1 MRKVRK
7 RAKKPKKKH
16 ICKRRAV
23 EKCVRLETCP
33 IGDAGFA
40 ILERMFDSYA
50 HCKQMFLDR
59 LSGIGSVLDVQNFI
73 SLRNRIRT
81 EQNRI
86 SDHGKETG
94 NKTYCETY
102 GFQGRFWV
110 QALKDASSTV
120 KSMWKNVGAECRAK
134 LRDNDAH
141 RDIEDNSDTDDGD
154 KDKDDEKKA
163 SINRVVYIGDSRTEG
178 LRDVNSDSKNTF
190 ICLSSMGY
198 DWMMSTAFPQ
208 AESYASSGTAFVIL
222 MGVNDLYHQNSYI
235 SAINQ
240 KATEWKKKGAVV
252 YFASVGPV
260 QNDPYTSNSEIES
273 FNRALKNGL
282 SSDVG
287 YIDLY
292 GELNKS
298 GYQTVD
304 GTHYT
309 NAVSKNILSFIGK
322 QVALGGSGNS
332 DPYATDGNKVW
343 WCRNNKEMALL
354 EYKVSDWTKFSGLDV
369 SLRADTKIEAKLS
382 DEIKKYEEEL
392 EAAAKEYGFE
402 AYVELFKALAEQ
414 RHYDGKKDDIFDMS
428 GTSLNPNPDKTL
440 SRADSIELA
449 AELFSA
455 CITAT
460 TKIDKSAIP
469 PAPSDVDGLR
479 VILQAF
485 EFESDGFV
493 DYCKGEYSEDK
504 ALEYAKTKSGNKE
517 RTDANEIQQ
526 KGKWDFKDQKYPP
539 KVLQFYHVL
548 GSSGGIGTY
557 PANGMK
563 IPHYLQTDYAN
574 VPYGSSNIAACGCGP
589 TSFAMVA
596 SYLTGTTIT
605 PADAVAWCGN
615 SYYVWGAG
623 TSWSYFEAA
632 AKHFGCGA
640 VRESYDANEVLKAL
654 SEGHPVISS
663 QSAGLFTRGG
673 HFIVLRGVENG
684 NKVLVND
691 PNDSEAKNY
700 INRSFDMAS
709 EVDITSDAYFIF
721 ESTGPSTK

>member
-1 MRKVRK
+1 M
-7 RAKKPKKKH
+7 KKKH
-16 ICKRRAV
+16 V
-23 EKCVRLETCP
+23 L
-33 IGDAGFA
+33 
-40 ILERMFDSYA
+40 ILFTVLA
-50 HCKQMFLDR
+50 
-59 LSGIGSVLDVQNFI
+59 LSVTSVMKLIPASKVAASSI
-73 SLRNRIRT
+73 L
-81 EQNRI
+81 
-86 SDHGKETG
+86 GG
-94 NKTYCETY
+94 NKNESILDKLTPTPEP
-102 GFQGRFWV
+102 GKSDKNE
-110 QALKDASSTV
+110 KDDSNVLGEKDSLSTNMTD
-120 KSMWKNVGAECRAK
+120 SLTDLMNNLLSRVGDEEYSLLTK
-134 LRDNDAH
+134 VLSQTDD
-141 RDIEDNSDTDDGD
+141 DLIEDDSDTDDGD

-198 DWMMSTAFPQ
+198 DWMLSTAFPQ

-309 NAVSKNILSFIGK
+309 NTVSKNILSFIGK

-414 RHYDGKKDDIFDMS
+414 RHYDGKKDDIFNMS

-440 SRADSIELA
+440 SRTDSIELA

-663 QSAGLFTRGG
+663 QHAGLFTRGG

>member
-1 MRKVRK
+1 M
-7 RAKKPKKKH
+7 KKKH
-16 ICKRRAV
+16 V
-23 EKCVRLETCP
+23 L
-33 IGDAGFA
+33 
-40 ILERMFDSYA
+40 ILFTVLA
-50 HCKQMFLDR
+50 
-59 LSGIGSVLDVQNFI
+59 LSVTSVMKLIPVSKVAASSI
-73 SLRNRIRT
+73 L
-81 EQNRI
+81 
-86 SDHGKETG
+86 GG
-94 NKTYCETY
+94 NKNESILDKLTPTPEP
-102 GFQGRFWV
+102 GKSDKNE
-110 QALKDASSTV
+110 KDDSNVLGEKDSLSTNMTD
-120 KSMWKNVGAECRAK
+120 SLTDLMNNLLSRVGDEEYSLLTK
-134 LRDNDAH
+134 VLSQTDD
-141 RDIEDNSDTDDGD
+141 DLIEDDSDTDDGD

-198 DWMMSTAFPQ
+198 DWMLSTAFPQ

-292 GELNKS
+292 VELNKS

-309 NAVSKNILSFIGK
+309 NTVSKNILSFIGK

-414 RHYDGKKDDIFDMS
+414 RHYDGKKDDIFNMS

-663 QSAGLFTRGG
+663 QHAGLFTRGG

>member
-1 MRKVRK
+1 M
-7 RAKKPKKKH
+7 KKKH
-16 ICKRRAV
+16 VLVLFTVLALSVTSVMKLIPVSKVA
-23 EKCVRLETCP
+23 
-33 IGDAGFA
+33 ASS
-40 ILERMFDSYA
+40 IL
-50 HCKQMFLDR
+50 
-59 LSGIGSVLDVQNFI
+59 G
-73 SLRNRIRT
+73 
-81 EQNRI
+81 
-86 SDHGKETG
+86 G
-94 NKTYCETY
+94 NKNESILDKLTPTPEP
-102 GFQGRFWV
+102 GKSDKNE
-110 QALKDASSTV
+110 KDDSNVLGEKDSLSTNMTD
-120 KSMWKNVGAECRAK
+120 SLTDLMNNLLSRVGDEEYSLLTK
-134 LRDNDAH
+134 VLSQTDD
-141 RDIEDNSDTDDGD
+141 DLIEDDSDTDDGD

-198 DWMMSTAFPQ
+198 DWMLSTAFPQ

-240 KATEWKKKGAVV
+240 KAAEWKKKGAVV

-309 NAVSKNILSFIGK
+309 NAVSKNIISFIGQ

-414 RHYDGKKDDIFDMS
+414 RHYDGKKDDIFNMS

-663 QSAGLFTRGG
+663 QHAGLFTRGG

>member
-1 MRKVRK
+1 M
-7 RAKKPKKKH
+7 KKKH
-16 ICKRRAV
+16 V
-23 EKCVRLETCP
+23 L
-33 IGDAGFA
+33 
-40 ILERMFDSYA
+40 ILFTVLA
-50 HCKQMFLDR
+50 
-59 LSGIGSVLDVQNFI
+59 LSVTSVMKLVPVSKVAASSI
-73 SLRNRIRT
+73 L
-81 EQNRI
+81 
-86 SDHGKETG
+86 GG
-94 NKTYCETY
+94 NKNESILDKLTPTPEP
-102 GFQGRFWV
+102 GKSDKNE
-110 QALKDASSTV
+110 KDDSNVLGEKDSLSTNMTD
-120 KSMWKNVGAECRAK
+120 SLTDLMNNLLSRVGDEEYSLLTK
-134 LRDNDAH
+134 VLSQTDD
-141 RDIEDNSDTDDGD
+141 DLIEDNSDTDDGD

-382 DEIKKYEEEL
+382 DEIKKYEEKL

>member
-1 MRKVRK
+1 M
-7 RAKKPKKKH
+7 KKKH
-16 ICKRRAV
+16 V
-23 EKCVRLETCP
+23 L
-33 IGDAGFA
+33 
-40 ILERMFDSYA
+40 ILFTVLA
-50 HCKQMFLDR
+50 
-59 LSGIGSVLDVQNFI
+59 LSVTSVMKLIPVSKVAASSI
-73 SLRNRIRT
+73 L
-81 EQNRI
+81 
-86 SDHGKETG
+86 GG
-94 NKTYCETY
+94 NKNESILDKLTPIPEP
-102 GFQGRFWV
+102 GKSDKNE
-110 QALKDASSTV
+110 KDDSNVLGEKDSLSTNMTD
-120 KSMWKNVGAECRAK
+120 SLTDLMNNLLSRVGDEEYSLLTK
-134 LRDNDAH
+134 VLSQTDD
-141 RDIEDNSDTDDGD
+141 DLIEDDSDTDDGD

-198 DWMMSTAFPQ
+198 DWMLSTAFPQ

-240 KATEWKKKGAVV
+240 KAAEWKKKGAVV

-309 NAVSKNILSFIGK
+309 NAVSKNILSFIGQ

-382 DEIKKYEEEL
+382 DEIKKYEKEL

-414 RHYDGKKDDIFDMS
+414 RHYDGKKDDIFNMS

-663 QSAGLFTRGG
+663 QHAGLFTRGG

>member
-1 MRKVRK
+1 M
-7 RAKKPKKKH
+7 KKKH
-16 ICKRRAV
+16 V
-23 EKCVRLETCP
+23 L
-33 IGDAGFA
+33 
-40 ILERMFDSYA
+40 ILFTVLA
-50 HCKQMFLDR
+50 
-59 LSGIGSVLDVQNFI
+59 LSVTSVMKLIPVSKVAASSI
-73 SLRNRIRT
+73 L
-81 EQNRI
+81 
-86 SDHGKETG
+86 GG
-94 NKTYCETY
+94 NKNESILDKLTPTPEP
-102 GFQGRFWV
+102 GKSDKNE
-110 QALKDASSTV
+110 KDDSNVLGEKNSLSTNMTD
-120 KSMWKNVGAECRAK
+120 SLTDLMNNLLSRVGDEEYSLLTK
-134 LRDNDAH
+134 VLSQTDD
-141 RDIEDNSDTDDGD
+141 DLIEDDSDTDDGD

-198 DWMMSTAFPQ
+198 DWMLSTAFPQ

-309 NAVSKNILSFIGK
+309 NTVSKNILSFIGK

-414 RHYDGKKDDIFDMS
+414 RHYDGKKDDIFNMS

-493 DYCKGEYSEDK
+493 DYCKGEYSKDK

-663 QSAGLFTRGG
+663 QHAGLFTRGG

>member
-1 MRKVRK
+1 M
-7 RAKKPKKKH
+7 KKKH
-16 ICKRRAV
+16 V
-23 EKCVRLETCP
+23 L
-33 IGDAGFA
+33 
-40 ILERMFDSYA
+40 ILFTVLA
-50 HCKQMFLDR
+50 
-59 LSGIGSVLDVQNFI
+59 LSVTSVMKLIPVSKVAASSI
-73 SLRNRIRT
+73 L
-81 EQNRI
+81 
-86 SDHGKETG
+86 GG
-94 NKTYCETY
+94 NKNESILDKLTPTPEP
-102 GFQGRFWV
+102 GKSDKNE
-110 QALKDASSTV
+110 KDDSNVLGEKNSLSTNMTD
-120 KSMWKNVGAECRAK
+120 SLTDLMNNLLSRVGDEEYSLLTK
-134 LRDNDAH
+134 VLSQTDD
-141 RDIEDNSDTDDGD
+141 DLIEDDSDTDDGD

-198 DWMMSTAFPQ
+198 DWMLSTAFPQ

-240 KATEWKKKGAVV
+240 KAAEWKKKGAVV

-309 NAVSKNILSFIGK
+309 NTVSKNILSFIGK

-663 QSAGLFTRGG
+663 QHAGLFTRGG

>member
-1 MRKVRK
+1 M
-7 RAKKPKKKH
+7 KKKH
-16 ICKRRAV
+16 V
-23 EKCVRLETCP
+23 L
-33 IGDAGFA
+33 
-40 ILERMFDSYA
+40 ILFTVLA
-50 HCKQMFLDR
+50 
-59 LSGIGSVLDVQNFI
+59 LSVTSVMKLVPVSKVAASSI
-73 SLRNRIRT
+73 L
-81 EQNRI
+81 
-86 SDHGKETG
+86 GG
-94 NKTYCETY
+94 NKNESILDKLTPTPEP
-102 GFQGRFWV
+102 GKSDKNE
-110 QALKDASSTV
+110 KDDSNVLGEKDSLSTNMTD
-120 KSMWKNVGAECRAK
+120 SLTDLMNNLLSRVGDEEYSLLTK
-134 LRDNDAH
+134 VLSQTDD
-141 RDIEDNSDTDDGD
+141 DLIEDNSDTDDGD

-440 SRADSIELA
+440 SRAGSIELA

-632 AKHFGCGA
+632 AKHFGCGS

-663 QSAGLFTRGG
+663 QHAGLFTRGG

>member
-1 MRKVRK
+1 M
-7 RAKKPKKKH
+7 KKKH
-16 ICKRRAV
+16 V
-23 EKCVRLETCP
+23 L
-33 IGDAGFA
+33 
-40 ILERMFDSYA
+40 ILFTVLA
-50 HCKQMFLDR
+50 
-59 LSGIGSVLDVQNFI
+59 LSVTSVMKLVPVSKVAASSI
-73 SLRNRIRT
+73 L
-81 EQNRI
+81 
-86 SDHGKETG
+86 GG
-94 NKTYCETY
+94 NKNESILDKLTPTPEP
-102 GFQGRFWV
+102 GKSDKNE
-110 QALKDASSTV
+110 KDDSNVLGEKDSLSTNMTD
-120 KSMWKNVGAECRAK
+120 SLTDLMNNLLSRVGDEEYSLLTK
-134 LRDNDAH
+134 VLSQTDD
-141 RDIEDNSDTDDGD
+141 DLIEDDSDKDDGD

-198 DWMMSTAFPQ
+198 DWMLSTAFPQ

-240 KATEWKKKGAVV
+240 KAAEWKKKGAVV

-309 NAVSKNILSFIGK
+309 NAVSKNILSFIGQ

-382 DEIKKYEEEL
+382 DEIKKYEKEL

-414 RHYDGKKDDIFDMS
+414 RNYDGKKDDIFNMS

-663 QSAGLFTRGG
+663 QHAGLFTRGG

>member
-1 MRKVRK
+1 M
-7 RAKKPKKKH
+7 KKKH
-16 ICKRRAV
+16 V
-23 EKCVRLETCP
+23 L
-33 IGDAGFA
+33 
-40 ILERMFDSYA
+40 ILFTVLA
-50 HCKQMFLDR
+50 
-59 LSGIGSVLDVQNFI
+59 LSVTSVMKLIPVSKVAASSI
-73 SLRNRIRT
+73 L
-81 EQNRI
+81 
-86 SDHGKETG
+86 GG
-94 NKTYCETY
+94 NKNESILDKLTPTPEP
-102 GFQGRFWV
+102 GKSDKNE
-110 QALKDASSTV
+110 KDDSNVLGEKDSLSTNMTD
-120 KSMWKNVGAECRAK
+120 SLTDLMNNLLSRVGDEEYSLLTK
-134 LRDNDAH
+134 VLSQTDD
-141 RDIEDNSDTDDGD
+141 DLIEDDSDTDDGD

-198 DWMMSTAFPQ
+198 DWMLSTAFPQ

-309 NAVSKNILSFIGK
+309 NTVSKNILSFIGK

-414 RHYDGKKDDIFDMS
+414 RHYDGKKDDIFNMS

-663 QSAGLFTRGG
+663 QHAGLFTRGG

-691 PNDSEAKNY
+691 PNDSETKNY

>member
-1 MRKVRK
+1 M
-7 RAKKPKKKH
+7 KKKH
-16 ICKRRAV
+16 V
-23 EKCVRLETCP
+23 L
-33 IGDAGFA
+33 
-40 ILERMFDSYA
+40 ILFTVLA
-50 HCKQMFLDR
+50 
-59 LSGIGSVLDVQNFI
+59 LSVTSVMKLIPVSKVAASSI
-73 SLRNRIRT
+73 L
-81 EQNRI
+81 
-86 SDHGKETG
+86 GG
-94 NKTYCETY
+94 NKNESILDKLTPTPEP
-102 GFQGRFWV
+102 GKSDKNEKNDSNVLGE
-110 QALKDASSTV
+110 KDSLSTNMTD
-120 KSMWKNVGAECRAK
+120 SLTDLMNNLLSRVGDEEYSLLTK
-134 LRDNDAH
+134 VLSQTDD
-141 RDIEDNSDTDDGD
+141 DLIEDDSDTDDGD

-198 DWMMSTAFPQ
+198 DWMLSTAFPQ

-369 SLRADTKIEAKLS
+369 RLRADTKIEAKLS

-663 QSAGLFTRGG
+663 QHAGLFTRGG

>member
-1 MRKVRK
+1 M
-7 RAKKPKKKH
+7 KKKH
-16 ICKRRAV
+16 V
-23 EKCVRLETCP
+23 L
-33 IGDAGFA
+33 
-40 ILERMFDSYA
+40 ILFTVLA
-50 HCKQMFLDR
+50 
-59 LSGIGSVLDVQNFI
+59 LSVTSVMKLIPVSKVAASSI
-73 SLRNRIRT
+73 L
-81 EQNRI
+81 
-86 SDHGKETG
+86 GG
-94 NKTYCETY
+94 NKNESILDKLTPTPEP
-102 GFQGRFWV
+102 GKSDKNE
-110 QALKDASSTV
+110 KDDSNVLGEKNSLSTNMTD
-120 KSMWKNVGAECRAK
+120 SLTDLMNNLLSRVGDEEYSLLTK
-134 LRDNDAH
+134 VLSQTDD
-141 RDIEDNSDTDDGD
+141 DLIEDDSDTDDGD

-198 DWMMSTAFPQ
+198 DWMLSTAFPQ

-309 NAVSKNILSFIGK
+309 NTVSKNILSFIGK

-414 RHYDGKKDDIFDMS
+414 RHYDGKKDDIFNMS

-440 SRADSIELA
+440 SRADSVELA

-663 QSAGLFTRGG
+663 QHAGLFTRGG

>member
-1 MRKVRK
+1 M
-7 RAKKPKKKH
+7 KKKH
-16 ICKRRAV
+16 V
-23 EKCVRLETCP
+23 L
-33 IGDAGFA
+33 
-40 ILERMFDSYA
+40 ILFTVLA
-50 HCKQMFLDR
+50 
-59 LSGIGSVLDVQNFI
+59 LSVTSVMKLIPVSKVAASSI
-73 SLRNRIRT
+73 L
-81 EQNRI
+81 
-86 SDHGKETG
+86 GG
-94 NKTYCETY
+94 NKNESILDKLTPTPEP
-102 GFQGRFWV
+102 GKSDKNE
-110 QALKDASSTV
+110 KDDSNVLGEKDSLSTNMTD
-120 KSMWKNVGAECRAK
+120 SLTDLMNNLLSRVGDEEYSLLMK
-134 LRDNDAH
+134 VLSQTDD
-141 RDIEDNSDTDDGD
+141 DLIEDDSDTDDGD

-198 DWMMSTAFPQ
+198 DWMLSTAFPQ

-240 KATEWKKKGAVV
+240 KAAEWKKKGAVV

-309 NAVSKNILSFIGK
+309 NAVSKNILSFIGQ

-382 DEIKKYEEEL
+382 DEIKKYEKEL

-414 RHYDGKKDDIFDMS
+414 RHYDGKKDDIFNMS

-663 QSAGLFTRGG
+663 QHAGLFTRGG

>member
-1 MRKVRK
+1 M
-7 RAKKPKKKH
+7 KKKH
-16 ICKRRAV
+16 V
-23 EKCVRLETCP
+23 L
-33 IGDAGFA
+33 
-40 ILERMFDSYA
+40 ILFTVLA
-50 HCKQMFLDR
+50 
-59 LSGIGSVLDVQNFI
+59 LSVTSVMKLVPVSKVAASSI
-73 SLRNRIRT
+73 L
-81 EQNRI
+81 
-86 SDHGKETG
+86 GG
-94 NKTYCETY
+94 NKNESILDKLTPTPEP
-102 GFQGRFWV
+102 GKSDKNE
-110 QALKDASSTV
+110 KDDSNVLGEKDSLSTNMTD
-120 KSMWKNVGAECRAK
+120 SLTDLMNNLLSRVGDEEYSLLTK
-134 LRDNDAH
+134 VLSQTDD
-141 RDIEDNSDTDDGD
+141 DLIEDDSDTDDGD

-414 RHYDGKKDDIFDMS
+414 RHYDGKKDDIFNMS

-504 ALEYAKTKSGNKE
+504 ALEYAKTKSGNQE

>member
-1 MRKVRK
+1 M
-7 RAKKPKKKH
+7 KKKH
-16 ICKRRAV
+16 V
-23 EKCVRLETCP
+23 L
-33 IGDAGFA
+33 
-40 ILERMFDSYA
+40 ILFTVLA
-50 HCKQMFLDR
+50 
-59 LSGIGSVLDVQNFI
+59 LSVTSVMKLIPVSKVAASSI
-73 SLRNRIRT
+73 L
-81 EQNRI
+81 
-86 SDHGKETG
+86 GG
-94 NKTYCETY
+94 NKNESILDKLTPTPEP
-102 GFQGRFWV
+102 GKSDKNEKNDSNVLGE
-110 QALKDASSTV
+110 KDSLSTNMTD
-120 KSMWKNVGAECRAK
+120 SLTDLMNNLLSRVGDEEYSLLTK
-134 LRDNDAH
+134 VLSQTDD
-141 RDIEDNSDTDDGD
+141 DLIEDDSDTDDGD

-198 DWMMSTAFPQ
+198 DWMLSTAFPQ

-240 KATEWKKKGAVV
+240 KAAEWKKKGAVV

-563 IPHYLQTDYAN
+563 IPHYFQTDYAN

-663 QSAGLFTRGG
+663 QHAGLFTRGG

>member
-1 MRKVRK
+1 M
-7 RAKKPKKKH
+7 KKKH
-16 ICKRRAV
+16 V
-23 EKCVRLETCP
+23 L
-33 IGDAGFA
+33 
-40 ILERMFDSYA
+40 ILFTVLA
-50 HCKQMFLDR
+50 
-59 LSGIGSVLDVQNFI
+59 LSVTSVMKLIPVSKVAASSI
-73 SLRNRIRT
+73 L
-81 EQNRI
+81 
-86 SDHGKETG
+86 GG
-94 NKTYCETY
+94 NKNESILDKLTPTPEP
-102 GFQGRFWV
+102 GKSDKNE
-110 QALKDASSTV
+110 KDDSNVLGEKDSLSTNMTD
-120 KSMWKNVGAECRAK
+120 SLTDLMNNLLSRVGDEEYSLLTK
-134 LRDNDAH
+134 VLSQTDD
-141 RDIEDNSDTDDGD
+141 DLIEDDSDKDDGD

-198 DWMMSTAFPQ
+198 DWMLSTAFPQ

-240 KATEWKKKGAVV
+240 KAAEWKKKGAVV

-309 NAVSKNILSFIGK
+309 NAVSKNILSFIGQ

-382 DEIKKYEEEL
+382 DEIKKYEKEL

-414 RHYDGKKDDIFDMS
+414 RHYDGKKDDIFNMS
-428 GTSLNPNPDKTL
+428 KTSLNPDPKKTL

-663 QSAGLFTRGG
+663 QHAGLFTRGG

-721 ESTGPSTK
+721 EST

>member
-1 MRKVRK
+1 M
-7 RAKKPKKKH
+7 KKKH
-16 ICKRRAV
+16 V
-23 EKCVRLETCP
+23 L
-33 IGDAGFA
+33 
-40 ILERMFDSYA
+40 ILFTVLA
-50 HCKQMFLDR
+50 
-59 LSGIGSVLDVQNFI
+59 LSVTSVMKLIPVSKVAASSI
-73 SLRNRIRT
+73 L
-81 EQNRI
+81 
-86 SDHGKETG
+86 GG
-94 NKTYCETY
+94 NKNESILDKLTPTPEP
-102 GFQGRFWV
+102 GKSDKNEKNDSNVLGE
-110 QALKDASSTV
+110 KDSLSTNMTD
-120 KSMWKNVGAECRAK
+120 SLTDLMNNLLSRVGDEEYSLLTK
-134 LRDNDAH
+134 VLSQTDD
-141 RDIEDNSDTDDGD
+141 DLIEDDSDTDDGD

-198 DWMMSTAFPQ
+198 DWMLSTAFPQ

-240 KATEWKKKGAVV
+240 KAAEWKKKGAVV

-663 QSAGLFTRGG
+663 QHAGLFTRGG

-721 ESTGPSTK
+721 ESTGLSTK

>member
-1 MRKVRK
+1 M
-7 RAKKPKKKH
+7 KKKH
-16 ICKRRAV
+16 V
-23 EKCVRLETCP
+23 L
-33 IGDAGFA
+33 
-40 ILERMFDSYA
+40 ILFTVLA
-50 HCKQMFLDR
+50 
-59 LSGIGSVLDVQNFI
+59 LSVTSVMKLVPVSKVAASSI
-73 SLRNRIRT
+73 L
-81 EQNRI
+81 
-86 SDHGKETG
+86 GG
-94 NKTYCETY
+94 NKNESILDKLTPTPEP
-102 GFQGRFWV
+102 GKSDKNE
-110 QALKDASSTV
+110 KDDSNVLGEKDSLSTNMTD
-120 KSMWKNVGAECRAK
+120 SLTDLMNNLLSRVGDEEYSLLTK
-134 LRDNDAH
+134 VLSQTDD
-141 RDIEDNSDTDDGD
+141 DLIEDDSDTDDGD

-282 SSDVG
+282 SSDVR

>member
-1 MRKVRK
+1 M
-7 RAKKPKKKH
+7 KKKH
-16 ICKRRAV
+16 V
-23 EKCVRLETCP
+23 L
-33 IGDAGFA
+33 
-40 ILERMFDSYA
+40 ILFTVLA
-50 HCKQMFLDR
+50 
-59 LSGIGSVLDVQNFI
+59 LSVTSVMKLVPVSKVAASSI
-73 SLRNRIRT
+73 L
-81 EQNRI
+81 
-86 SDHGKETG
+86 GG
-94 NKTYCETY
+94 NKNESILDKLTPTPEP
-102 GFQGRFWV
+102 GKSDKNE
-110 QALKDASSTV
+110 KDDSNVLGEKDSLSTNMTD
-120 KSMWKNVGAECRAK
+120 SLTDLMNNLLSRVGDEEYSLLTK
-134 LRDNDAH
+134 VLSQTDD
-141 RDIEDNSDTDDGD
+141 DLIEDDSDKDDGD

-198 DWMMSTAFPQ
+198 DWMLSTAFPQ

-240 KATEWKKKGAVV
+240 KAAEWKKKGAVV

-414 RHYDGKKDDIFDMS
+414 RHYDGKKDDIFNMS

-440 SRADSIELA
+440 SRTDSIELA

-663 QSAGLFTRGG
+663 QHAGLFTRGG

>member
-1 MRKVRK
+1 M
-7 RAKKPKKKH
+7 KKKH
-16 ICKRRAV
+16 V
-23 EKCVRLETCP
+23 L
-33 IGDAGFA
+33 
-40 ILERMFDSYA
+40 ILFTVLA
-50 HCKQMFLDR
+50 
-59 LSGIGSVLDVQNFI
+59 LSVTSVMKLVPVSKVAASSI
-73 SLRNRIRT
+73 L
-81 EQNRI
+81 
-86 SDHGKETG
+86 GG
-94 NKTYCETY
+94 NKNESILDKLTPTPEP
-102 GFQGRFWV
+102 GKSDKNE
-110 QALKDASSTV
+110 KDDSNVLGEKDSLSTNMTD
-120 KSMWKNVGAECRAK
+120 SLTDLMNNLLSRVGDEEYSLLTK
-134 LRDNDAH
+134 VLSQTDD
-141 RDIEDNSDTDDGD
+141 DLIEDDSDTDDGD

-198 DWMMSTAFPQ
+198 DWMLSTAFPQ

-309 NAVSKNILSFIGK
+309 NTVSKNILSFIGK

-382 DEIKKYEEEL
+382 DEIKKYEKEL

-414 RHYDGKKDDIFDMS
+414 RHYDGKKDDIFNMS

-663 QSAGLFTRGG
+663 QHAGLFTRGG

>member
-1 MRKVRK
+1 M
-7 RAKKPKKKH
+7 KKKH
-16 ICKRRAV
+16 V
-23 EKCVRLETCP
+23 L
-33 IGDAGFA
+33 
-40 ILERMFDSYA
+40 ILFTVLA
-50 HCKQMFLDR
+50 
-59 LSGIGSVLDVQNFI
+59 LSVTSVMKLIPVSKVAASSI
-73 SLRNRIRT
+73 L
-81 EQNRI
+81 
-86 SDHGKETG
+86 GG
-94 NKTYCETY
+94 NKNESILDKLTPTPEP
-102 GFQGRFWV
+102 GKSDKNEKNDSNVLGE
-110 QALKDASSTV
+110 KDSLSTNMTD
-120 KSMWKNVGAECRAK
+120 SLTDLMNNLLSRVGDEEYSLLTK
-134 LRDNDAH
+134 VLSQTDD
-141 RDIEDNSDTDDGD
+141 DLIEDDSDTDDGD

-198 DWMMSTAFPQ
+198 DWMLSTAFPQ

-322 QVALGGSGNS
+322 QIVLGGSGNS

-663 QSAGLFTRGG
+663 QHAGLFTRGG

>member
-1 MRKVRK
+1 M
-7 RAKKPKKKH
+7 KKKH
-16 ICKRRAV
+16 V
-23 EKCVRLETCP
+23 L
-33 IGDAGFA
+33 
-40 ILERMFDSYA
+40 ILFTVLA
-50 HCKQMFLDR
+50 
-59 LSGIGSVLDVQNFI
+59 LSVTSVMKLIPVSKVAASSI
-73 SLRNRIRT
+73 L
-81 EQNRI
+81 
-86 SDHGKETG
+86 GG
-94 NKTYCETY
+94 NKNESILDKLTPTPEP
-102 GFQGRFWV
+102 GKSDKNE
-110 QALKDASSTV
+110 KDDSNVLGEKNSLSTNMTD
-120 KSMWKNVGAECRAK
+120 SLTDLMNNLLSRVGDEEYSLLTK
-134 LRDNDAH
+134 VLSQTDD
-141 RDIEDNSDTDDGD
+141 DLIEDDSDTDDGD

-198 DWMMSTAFPQ
+198 DWMLSTAFPQ

-240 KATEWKKKGAVV
+240 KAAEWKKKGAVV

-640 VRESYDANEVLKAL
+640 VRESYDSNEVLKAL

-663 QSAGLFTRGG
+663 QHAGLFTRGG

>member
-1 MRKVRK
+1 M
-7 RAKKPKKKH
+7 KKKH
-16 ICKRRAV
+16 V
-23 EKCVRLETCP
+23 L
-33 IGDAGFA
+33 
-40 ILERMFDSYA
+40 ILFTVLA
-50 HCKQMFLDR
+50 
-59 LSGIGSVLDVQNFI
+59 LSVTSVMKLVPVSKVAASSI
-73 SLRNRIRT
+73 L
-81 EQNRI
+81 
-86 SDHGKETG
+86 GG
-94 NKTYCETY
+94 NKNESILDKLTPTPEP
-102 GFQGRFWV
+102 GKSDKNE
-110 QALKDASSTV
+110 KDDSNVLGEKDSLSTNMTD
-120 KSMWKNVGAECRAK
+120 SLTDLMNNLLSRVGDEEYSLLTK
-134 LRDNDAH
+134 VLSQTDD
-141 RDIEDNSDTDDGD
+141 DLIEDDSDTDDGD

-332 DPYATDGNKVW
+332 DPYVTDGNKVW

>member
-1 MRKVRK
+1 M
-7 RAKKPKKKH
+7 KKKH
-16 ICKRRAV
+16 V
-23 EKCVRLETCP
+23 L
-33 IGDAGFA
+33 
-40 ILERMFDSYA
+40 ILFTVLA
-50 HCKQMFLDR
+50 
-59 LSGIGSVLDVQNFI
+59 LSVTSVMKLVPVSKVAASSI
-73 SLRNRIRT
+73 L
-81 EQNRI
+81 
-86 SDHGKETG
+86 GG
-94 NKTYCETY
+94 NKNESILDKLTPTPEP
-102 GFQGRFWV
+102 GKSDKNE
-110 QALKDASSTV
+110 KDDSNVLGEKDSLSTNMTD
-120 KSMWKNVGAECRAK
+120 SLTDLMNNLLSRVGDEEYSLLTK
-134 LRDNDAH
+134 VLSQTDD
-141 RDIEDNSDTDDGD
+141 DLIEDDSDKDDGD

-198 DWMMSTAFPQ
+198 DWMLSTAFPQ

-309 NAVSKNILSFIGK
+309 NAVSKNILSFIGQ

-382 DEIKKYEEEL
+382 DEIKKYEKEL

-414 RHYDGKKDDIFDMS
+414 RNYDGKKDDIFNMS

-663 QSAGLFTRGG
+663 QHAGLFTRGG

>member
-1 MRKVRK
+1 M
-7 RAKKPKKKH
+7 KKKH
-16 ICKRRAV
+16 V
-23 EKCVRLETCP
+23 L
-33 IGDAGFA
+33 
-40 ILERMFDSYA
+40 ILFTVLA
-50 HCKQMFLDR
+50 
-59 LSGIGSVLDVQNFI
+59 LSVTSVMKLIPVSKVAASSI
-73 SLRNRIRT
+73 L
-81 EQNRI
+81 
-86 SDHGKETG
+86 GG
-94 NKTYCETY
+94 NKNESILDKLTPTPEP
-102 GFQGRFWV
+102 GKSDKNE
-110 QALKDASSTV
+110 KDDSNVLGEKDSLSTNMTD
-120 KSMWKNVGAECRAK
+120 SLTDLMNNLLSRVGDEEYSLLTK
-134 LRDNDAH
+134 VLSQTDD
-141 RDIEDNSDTDDGD
+141 DLIEDDCDTDDG
-154 KDKDDEKKA
+154 DKDDEKKA

-198 DWMMSTAFPQ
+198 DWMLSTAFPQ

-240 KATEWKKKGAVV
+240 KAAEWKKKGAVV

-309 NAVSKNILSFIGK
+309 NTVSKNILSFIGK

-414 RHYDGKKDDIFDMS
+414 RHYDGKKDDIFNMS

-663 QSAGLFTRGG
+663 QHAGLFTRGG

>member
-1 MRKVRK
+1 M
-7 RAKKPKKKH
+7 KKKH
-16 ICKRRAV
+16 V
-23 EKCVRLETCP
+23 L
-33 IGDAGFA
+33 
-40 ILERMFDSYA
+40 ILFTVLA
-50 HCKQMFLDR
+50 
-59 LSGIGSVLDVQNFI
+59 LSVTSVMKLIPVSKVAASSI
-73 SLRNRIRT
+73 L
-81 EQNRI
+81 
-86 SDHGKETG
+86 GG
-94 NKTYCETY
+94 NKNESILDKLTPTPEP
-102 GFQGRFWV
+102 GKSDKNEKNDSNVLGE
-110 QALKDASSTV
+110 KDSLSTNMTD
-120 KSMWKNVGAECRAK
+120 SLTDLMNNLLSRVGDEEYSLLTK
-134 LRDNDAH
+134 VLSQTDD
-141 RDIEDNSDTDDGD
+141 DLIEDDSDTDDGD

-198 DWMMSTAFPQ
+198 DWMLSTAFPQ

-240 KATEWKKKGAVV
+240 KAAEWKKKGAVV

-382 DEIKKYEEEL
+382 DEIKKYEKEL

-414 RHYDGKKDDIFDMS
+414 RHYDGKKDDIFNMS
-428 GTSLNPNPDKTL
+428 GTSPNPNPDKTL

-663 QSAGLFTRGG
+663 QHAGLFTRGG

>member
-1 MRKVRK
+1 M
-7 RAKKPKKKH
+7 KKKH
-16 ICKRRAV
+16 V
-23 EKCVRLETCP
+23 L
-33 IGDAGFA
+33 
-40 ILERMFDSYA
+40 ILFTVLA
-50 HCKQMFLDR
+50 
-59 LSGIGSVLDVQNFI
+59 LSVTSVMKLIPVSKVAASSI
-73 SLRNRIRT
+73 L
-81 EQNRI
+81 
-86 SDHGKETG
+86 GG
-94 NKTYCETY
+94 NKNESILDKLTPTPEP
-102 GFQGRFWV
+102 GKSDKNEKNDSNVLGE
-110 QALKDASSTV
+110 KDSL
-120 KSMWKNVGAECRAK
+120 SMNMTDSLTDLMNNLLSRVGDEEYSLLTK
-134 LRDNDAH
+134 VLSQTDD
-141 RDIEDNSDTDDGD
+141 DLIEDDSDTDDGD

-198 DWMMSTAFPQ
+198 DWMLSTAFPQ

-240 KATEWKKKGAVV
+240 KAAEWKKKGAVV

-663 QSAGLFTRGG
+663 QHAGLFTRGG

>member
-1 MRKVRK
+1 M
-7 RAKKPKKKH
+7 KKKH
-16 ICKRRAV
+16 V
-23 EKCVRLETCP
+23 L
-33 IGDAGFA
+33 
-40 ILERMFDSYA
+40 ILFTVLA
-50 HCKQMFLDR
+50 
-59 LSGIGSVLDVQNFI
+59 LSVTSVMKLIPVSKVAASSI
-73 SLRNRIRT
+73 L
-81 EQNRI
+81 
-86 SDHGKETG
+86 GG
-94 NKTYCETY
+94 NKNESILDKLTPTPEP
-102 GFQGRFWV
+102 GKSDKNE
-110 QALKDASSTV
+110 KDDSNVLGEKNSLSTNMTD
-120 KSMWKNVGAECRAK
+120 SLTDLMNNLLSRVGDEEYSLLTK
-134 LRDNDAH
+134 VLSQTDD
-141 RDIEDNSDTDDGD
+141 DLIEDDSDTDDGD

-198 DWMMSTAFPQ
+198 DWMLSTAFPQ

-309 NAVSKNILSFIGK
+309 NTVSKNILSFIGK

-414 RHYDGKKDDIFDMS
+414 RHYDGKKDDIFNMS

-663 QSAGLFTRGG
+663 QHAGLFTRGG

-691 PNDSEAKNY
+691 PNDSETKNY

>member
-1 MRKVRK
+1 M
-7 RAKKPKKKH
+7 KKKH
-16 ICKRRAV
+16 V
-23 EKCVRLETCP
+23 L
-33 IGDAGFA
+33 
-40 ILERMFDSYA
+40 ILFTVLA
-50 HCKQMFLDR
+50 
-59 LSGIGSVLDVQNFI
+59 LSVASVMKLIPVSKVAASSI
-73 SLRNRIRT
+73 L
-81 EQNRI
+81 
-86 SDHGKETG
+86 GG
-94 NKTYCETY
+94 NKNESILDKLTPTPEP
-102 GFQGRFWV
+102 GKSDKNEKNDSNVLGE
-110 QALKDASSTV
+110 KDSLSTNMTD
-120 KSMWKNVGAECRAK
+120 SLTDLMNNLLSRVGDEEYSLLTK
-134 LRDNDAH
+134 VLSQTDD
-141 RDIEDNSDTDDGD
+141 DLIEDDSDTDDGD

-198 DWMMSTAFPQ
+198 DWMLSTAFPQ

-240 KATEWKKKGAVV
+240 KAAEWKKKGAVV

-663 QSAGLFTRGG
+663 QHAGLFTRGG

>member
-1 MRKVRK
+1 M
-7 RAKKPKKKH
+7 KKKH
-16 ICKRRAV
+16 V
-23 EKCVRLETCP
+23 L
-33 IGDAGFA
+33 
-40 ILERMFDSYA
+40 ILFTVLA
-50 HCKQMFLDR
+50 
-59 LSGIGSVLDVQNFI
+59 LSVTSVMKLVPVSKVAASSI
-73 SLRNRIRT
+73 L
-81 EQNRI
+81 
-86 SDHGKETG
+86 GG
-94 NKTYCETY
+94 NKNESILDKLTPTPEP
-102 GFQGRFWV
+102 GKSDKNE
-110 QALKDASSTV
+110 KDDSNVLGEKDSLSTNMTD
-120 KSMWKNVGAECRAK
+120 SLTDLMNNLLSRVGDEEYSLLTK
-134 LRDNDAH
+134 VLSQTDD
-141 RDIEDNSDTDDGD
+141 DLIEDNSDTDDGD

-440 SRADSIELA
+440 SRAGSIELA

-663 QSAGLFTRGG
+663 QHAGLFTRGG

-691 PNDSEAKNY
+691 PNDSETKNY

>member
-1 MRKVRK
+1 M
-7 RAKKPKKKH
+7 KKKH
-16 ICKRRAV
+16 V
-23 EKCVRLETCP
+23 L
-33 IGDAGFA
+33 
-40 ILERMFDSYA
+40 ILFTVLA
-50 HCKQMFLDR
+50 
-59 LSGIGSVLDVQNFI
+59 LSVTSVMKLIPVSKVAASSI
-73 SLRNRIRT
+73 L
-81 EQNRI
+81 
-86 SDHGKETG
+86 GG
-94 NKTYCETY
+94 NKNENILDKLTPTPEP
-102 GFQGRFWV
+102 GKSDKNE
-110 QALKDASSTV
+110 KDDSNVLGEKDSLSTNMTD
-120 KSMWKNVGAECRAK
+120 SLTDLMNNLLSRVGDKEYSLLTK
-134 LRDNDAH
+134 VLSQTDD
-141 RDIEDNSDTDDGD
+141 DLIEDDSDTDDGD

-198 DWMMSTAFPQ
+198 DWMLSTAFPQ

-309 NAVSKNILSFIGK
+309 NTVSKNILSFIGK

-414 RHYDGKKDDIFDMS
+414 RHYDGKKDDIFNMS

-663 QSAGLFTRGG
+663 QHAGLFTRGG

>member
-1 MRKVRK
+1 M
-7 RAKKPKKKH
+7 KKKH
-16 ICKRRAV
+16 V
-23 EKCVRLETCP
+23 L
-33 IGDAGFA
+33 
-40 ILERMFDSYA
+40 ILFTVLA
-50 HCKQMFLDR
+50 
-59 LSGIGSVLDVQNFI
+59 LSVTSVMKLIPVSKVAASSI
-73 SLRNRIRT
+73 L
-81 EQNRI
+81 
-86 SDHGKETG
+86 GG
-94 NKTYCETY
+94 NKNESILDKLTPTPEP
-102 GFQGRFWV
+102 GKSDKNE
-110 QALKDASSTV
+110 KDDSNVLGEKDSLSTNMTD
-120 KSMWKNVGAECRAK
+120 SLTDLMNNLLSRVGDEEYSLLTK
-134 LRDNDAH
+134 VLSQTDD
-141 RDIEDNSDTDDGD
+141 DLIEDDSDTDDGD

-198 DWMMSTAFPQ
+198 DWMLSTAFPQ

-240 KATEWKKKGAVV
+240 KAAEWKKKGAVV

-504 ALEYAKTKSGNKE
+504 ALEYAKTKSWNKE

-663 QSAGLFTRGG
+663 QHAGLFTRGG

>member
-1 MRKVRK
+1 M
-7 RAKKPKKKH
+7 KKKH
-16 ICKRRAV
+16 V
-23 EKCVRLETCP
+23 L
-33 IGDAGFA
+33 
-40 ILERMFDSYA
+40 ILFTVLA
-50 HCKQMFLDR
+50 
-59 LSGIGSVLDVQNFI
+59 LSVTSVMKLIPVSKVAASSI
-73 SLRNRIRT
+73 L
-81 EQNRI
+81 
-86 SDHGKETG
+86 GG
-94 NKTYCETY
+94 NKNESILDKLTPTPEP
-102 GFQGRFWV
+102 GKSDKNEKNDSNVLGE
-110 QALKDASSTV
+110 KDSLSTNMTD
-120 KSMWKNVGAECRAK
+120 SLTDLMNNLLSRVGDEEYSLLTK
-134 LRDNDAH
+134 VLSQTDD
-141 RDIEDNSDTDDGD
+141 DLIEDDSDTDDGD

-198 DWMMSTAFPQ
+198 DWMLSTAFPQ

-240 KATEWKKKGAVV
+240 KAAEWKKKGAVV

-632 AKHFGCGA
+632 SKHFGCGA

-663 QSAGLFTRGG
+663 QHAGLFTRGG

>member
-1 MRKVRK
+1 M
-7 RAKKPKKKH
+7 KKKH
-16 ICKRRAV
+16 V
-23 EKCVRLETCP
+23 L
-33 IGDAGFA
+33 
-40 ILERMFDSYA
+40 ILFTVLA
-50 HCKQMFLDR
+50 
-59 LSGIGSVLDVQNFI
+59 LSVTSVMKLIPVSKVAASSI
-73 SLRNRIRT
+73 L
-81 EQNRI
+81 
-86 SDHGKETG
+86 GG
-94 NKTYCETY
+94 NKNESILDKLTPTPEP
-102 GFQGRFWV
+102 GKSDKNEKNDSNVLGE
-110 QALKDASSTV
+110 KDSLSTNMTD
-120 KSMWKNVGAECRAK
+120 SLTDLMNNLLSRVGDEEYSLLTK
-134 LRDNDAH
+134 VLSQTDD
-141 RDIEDNSDTDDGD
+141 DLIEDDSDTDDGD

-198 DWMMSTAFPQ
+198 DWMLSTAFPQ

-240 KATEWKKKGAVV
+240 KAAEWKKKGAVV

-504 ALEYAKTKSGNKE
+504 ALEYAKTKSENKE

-663 QSAGLFTRGG
+663 QHAGLFTRGG

-700 INRSFDMAS
+700 INRSFDMTS

>member
-1 MRKVRK
+1 M
-7 RAKKPKKKH
+7 KKKH
-16 ICKRRAV
+16 V
-23 EKCVRLETCP
+23 L
-33 IGDAGFA
+33 
-40 ILERMFDSYA
+40 ILFTVLA
-50 HCKQMFLDR
+50 
-59 LSGIGSVLDVQNFI
+59 LSVTSVMKLIPVSKVAASSI
-73 SLRNRIRT
+73 L
-81 EQNRI
+81 
-86 SDHGKETG
+86 GG
-94 NKTYCETY
+94 NKNESILDKLTPTPEP
-102 GFQGRFWV
+102 GKSDKNE
-110 QALKDASSTV
+110 KDDSNVLGEKDSLSTNMTD
-120 KSMWKNVGAECRAK
+120 SLTDLMNNLLSRVGDEEYSLLTK
-134 LRDNDAH
+134 VLSQTDD
-141 RDIEDNSDTDDGD
+141 DLIEDDSDTDDGD

-198 DWMMSTAFPQ
+198 DWMLSTAFPQ

-309 NAVSKNILSFIGK
+309 NTVSKNILSFIGK

-382 DEIKKYEEEL
+382 DEIKKYEKEL

-414 RHYDGKKDDIFDMS
+414 RHYDGKKDDIFNMS

-663 QSAGLFTRGG
+663 QHAGLFTRGG

>member
-1 MRKVRK
+1 M
-7 RAKKPKKKH
+7 KKKH
-16 ICKRRAV
+16 V
-23 EKCVRLETCP
+23 L
-33 IGDAGFA
+33 
-40 ILERMFDSYA
+40 ILFTVLA
-50 HCKQMFLDR
+50 
-59 LSGIGSVLDVQNFI
+59 LSVTSVMKLIPVSKVAASSI
-73 SLRNRIRT
+73 L
-81 EQNRI
+81 
-86 SDHGKETG
+86 GG
-94 NKTYCETY
+94 NKNESILDKLTPTPEP
-102 GFQGRFWV
+102 GKSDKNEKNDSNVLGE
-110 QALKDASSTV
+110 KDSLSTNMTD
-120 KSMWKNVGAECRAK
+120 SLTDLMNNLLSRVGDEEYSLLTK
-134 LRDNDAH
+134 VLSQTDD
-141 RDIEDNSDTDDGD
+141 DLIEDDSDTDDGD

-198 DWMMSTAFPQ
+198 DWMLSTAFPQ

-240 KATEWKKKGAVV
+240 KAAEWKKKGAVV

-382 DEIKKYEEEL
+382 DEIKKYEKEL

-414 RHYDGKKDDIFDMS
+414 RNYDGKKDDIFNMS

-663 QSAGLFTRGG
+663 QHAGLFTRGG